1 MTRKPNGS
9 GAQDEKRPFFLMRN
23 IALAISAV
31 ALLSGA
37 PPALAADHRDS
48 PSVDEDIT
56 TDINDVFMFRDPADA
71 TKLVLVMTTHP
82 LSDPKFASSY
92 HYNSNALYRFNLHT
106 NTTAVPTSSIDFTF
120 SPTTTDASGKQQQT
134 FTAYLPHGVT
144 VTGPVTMGSTTS
156 PTPPT
161 PIVTSSPGGIQI
173 YAGPREDPFVFDLVG
188 FNRFAAGL
196 TPNFTGNN
204 AFAGFNVNA
213 IVIELPTAMVVGSAQ
228 KFGMWGTTF
237 TAGSSRAQLTQI
249 DRMGNPAI
257 NTALI
262 PTGLKDAFNA
272 GIPQNDA
279 RDFAPTILKTL
290 SAFNTPPA
298 NVAILASVGVPDT
311 LKIDLSKPDGFPNG
325 RRLQDR
331 VLDIEIQLISGNSS
345 FTDGTGPQQAAK
357 VYLTTFPYLGPPCQ
371 ATPTAGTAAPGDCAA
386 TAMVSS
392 P

>member
-1 MTRKPNGS
+1 
-9 GAQDEKRPFFLMRN
+9 
-23 IALAISAV
+23 
-31 ALLSGA
+31 
-37 PPALAADHRDS
+37 
-48 PSVDEDIT
+48 
-56 TDINDVFMFRDPADA
+56 
-71 TKLVLVMTTHP
+71 
-82 LSDPKFASSY
+82 
-92 HYNSNALYRFNLHT
+92 
-106 NTTAVPTSSIDFTF
+106 
-120 SPTTTDASGKQQQT
+120 
-134 FTAYLPHGVT
+134 
-144 VTGPVTMGSTTS
+144 
-156 PTPPT
+156 
-161 PIVTSSPGGIQI
+161 
-173 YAGPREDPFVFDLVG
+173 
-188 FNRFAAGL
+188 
-196 TPNFTGNN
+196 
-204 AFAGFNVNA
+204 
-213 IVIELPTAMVVGSAQ
+213 MVVGSAQ

-237 TAGSSRAQLTQI
+237 TAGSSRAQLSQI

-331 VLDIEIQLISGNSS
+331 VLDIEIQLISGNNS

-386 TAMVSS
+386 TAMVNS